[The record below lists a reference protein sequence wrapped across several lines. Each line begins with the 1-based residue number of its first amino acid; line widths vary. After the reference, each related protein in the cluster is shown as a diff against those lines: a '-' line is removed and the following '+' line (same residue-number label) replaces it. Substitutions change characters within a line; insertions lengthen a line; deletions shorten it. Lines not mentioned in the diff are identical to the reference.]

1 MLFSLVGPV
10 AAQEDPA
17 LFLDNANSKVARA
30 MAFKNLW
37 DGPTTG
43 PKLAQSKFIVFIGAD
58 LSDPSELKIANSL
71 KEVATSVG
79 WSVQALDCY
88 GVASRRA
95 ESFSRAMALK
105 PAAII
110 FADADAKS
118 EAKQIA
124 MATDKKIPVI
134 GWHAALT
141 NGPSDGLFT
150 NIGADPK
157 ESGQMAALL
166 SVVESKAKAGVV
178 VLSNPESVY
187 LATKS
192 QGMIT
197 TIKQCQTCALLEV
210 QPISSTDKPEQVI
223 QKVAALEAQFGARL
237 TYILATNDRIAD
249 ILTSPAA
256 AALPND
262 KVQIIAAGNG
272 SSNAYARIRA
282 KKLQVGTVPEPLN
295 MQAWQLI
302 DEANRAIDG
311 VKPSGYVPDSYVV
324 TQHNISFH
332 GGQNDTFD
340 PANGYQEVYKK
351 IWGR

>member
-1 MLFSLVGPV
+1 MIGSVS
-10 AAQEDPA
+10 AQEDPA
-17 LFLDNANSKVARA
+17 LFLENANAKVARA

-43 PKLAQSKFIVFIGAD
+43 PKLAQSKFIAFIGAD
-58 LSDPSELKIANSL
+58 LSDPSEFKLANSL
-71 KEVATSVG
+71 KEVAASVG
-79 WSVQALDCY
+79 WSVQAFDCY
-88 GVASRRA
+88 GVPGRRV

-118 EAKQIA
+118 EAKAISLA
-124 MATDKKIPVI
+124 AEKKIPVI

-141 NGPSDGLFT
+141 NGPVDGLFT

-157 ESGQMAALL
+157 ESGQLAAMLG
-166 SVVESKAKAGVV
+166 VVESKAKAGVV
-178 VLSNPESVY
+178 VFSNPESVY

-197 TIKQCQTCALLEV
+197 AIKQCQTCSLLEV
-210 QPISSTDKPEQVI
+210 QPISSAEKPEQII
-223 QKVAALEAQFGARL
+223 QKVAALETQFGSRL
-237 TYILATNDRIAD
+237 TYILATNDRVFDA
-249 ILTSPAA
+249 LTSPAA

-262 KVQIIAAGNG
+262 KVQVIAAGYG
-272 SSNAYARIRA
+272 STNAYARIRA
-282 KKLQVGTVPEPLN
+282 KKMQIGTVPEPLN

-302 DEANRAIDG
+302 DEVNRAVAG
-311 VKPSGYVPDSYVV
+311 VKPSGYVPDFYVV